1 MLKIISTIGFLVTLV
16 LFLNSDI
23 TVEILFVINIFFIII
38 FFYKPISTTRSFQKN
53 NTEISGDKL
62 TKNDLQELFINQLED
77 IIIILNKFNIITYSN
92 KAAVENFGSNIE
104 GKHIGSEIRI
114 PELLDAIDNNKIDKE
129 LKKIDIEL
137 KIPVFKFYKISIV
150 SIKSDHTLVIIR
162 DFTEMRKSQNMR
174 SDFIANA
181 SHELRTPLVS
191 LKGFLETITD
201 SAKDDP
207 KSQKKFLE
215 IMKSE
220 ANKMEVL
227 IEDLM
232 LLSRIELQEHIR
244 LKDKVDIKEV
254 IENVILLNSKKI
266 SEKKLNVNL
275 NIKEKERFVI
285 GDKEKLSAVFL
296 NLLDNAIK
304 YSGNSKSVKIES
316 FENTSGLKNYTS
328 ISVIDEGFGIAPED
342 IHRITERFFRTENA
356 KKLKIEGT
364 GLGLAITKHIINQH
378 RGELKIT
385 SKFGKGSEFIVSLPK
400 HYFI

>member
-1 MLKIISTIGFLVTLV
+1 MLKIISTIGFLVTSV
-16 LFLNSDI
+16 LFLNSNI
-23 TVEILFVINIFFIII
+23 TLEILFIINIFFIII
-38 FFYKPISTTRSFQKN
+38 FFYKPTSIPRTSQKN
-53 NTEISGDKL
+53 NFEVSGEKL

-92 KAAVENFGSNIE
+92 KAAVENFGSNLE

-114 PELLDAIDNNKIDKE
+114 PELLDAIDQNKIDRE

-150 SIKSDHTLVIIR
+150 SIKSEHTLIIIR

-220 ANKMEVL
+220 ADKMEVL
-227 IEDLM
+227 IKDLM
-232 LLSRIELQEHIR
+232 SLSRIELQEHIR
-244 LKDKVDIKEV
+244 LKDKIDIKEV

-266 SEKKLNVNL
+266 NEKKLNVSLDINE
-275 NIKEKERFVI
+275 KEKFVI

-304 YSGNSKSVKIES
+304 YSSNSKSIKIKS
-316 FENTSGLKNYTS
+316 SENKSGLKNYTS
-328 ISVIDEGFGIAPED
+328 ISVIDEGFGIAPKD
-342 IHRITERFFRTENA
+342 IHRITERFFRADNI

-364 GLGLAITKHIINQH
+364 GLGLAITKHILNQH
-378 RGELKIT
+378 KGELKII
-385 SKFGKGSEFIVSLPK
+385 SKEGKGSEFIVLLPL
-400 HYFI
+400 IS

>member
-38 FFYKPISTTRSFQKN
+38 FFYNPVSALKSAQRVSSEVAETKF
-53 NTEISGDKL
+53 G
-62 TKNDLQELFINQLED
+62 KNDLQELFINQIED
-77 IIIILNKFNIITYSN
+77 IIIILNKFNIITYIN
-92 KAAVENFGSNIE
+92 KAGIENFGTNLE
-104 GKHIGSEIRI
+104 GNHIGGEIRI
-114 PELLDAIDNNKIDKE
+114 PDLLDAIDQNKIDKKI
-129 LKKIDIEL
+129 KKIDIEL
-137 KIPVFKFYKISIV
+137 SIPVFKFYKISIS
-150 SIKSDHTLVIIR
+150 SIKSDHTLIIIR

-254 IENVILLNSKKI
+254 IENIILLNSKKI
-266 SEKKLNVNL
+266 NEKKLNVNL

-316 FENTSGLKNYTS
+316 SENISGLKNYTS

-400 HYFI
+400 H

>member
-16 LFLNSDI
+16 LFLNSNI

-38 FFYKPISTTRSFQKN
+38 FFYNPVSALKSAQRVSSELAETKF
-53 NTEISGDKL
+53 G
-62 TKNDLQELFINQLED
+62 KNDLQELFINQIED
-77 IIIILNKFNIITYSN
+77 IIIILNKFNIITYIN
-92 KAAVENFGSNIE
+92 KAGIENFGTNLE
-104 GKHIGSEIRI
+104 GNHIGGEIRI
-114 PELLDAIDNNKIDKE
+114 PDLLDAIDQNKIDKKI
-129 LKKIDIEL
+129 KKIDIEL
-137 KIPVFKFYKISIV
+137 TIPVFKFYKISIS
-150 SIKSDHTLVIIR
+150 SIKSDHTLIIIR

-207 KSQKKFLE
+207 KSQKNFLE

-254 IENVILLNSKKI
+254 IENIILLNSKKI

-316 FENTSGLKNYTS
+316 SENISGLKNYTS

-400 HYFI
+400 H

>member
-16 LFLNSDI
+16 LFLNSNI

-38 FFYKPISTTRSFQKN
+38 FFYNPVSALKSAQRVSSELAETKF
-53 NTEISGDKL
+53 G
-62 TKNDLQELFINQLED
+62 KNDLQELFINQIED
-77 IIIILNKFNIITYSN
+77 IIIILNKFNIITYIN
-92 KAAVENFGSNIE
+92 KVGIENFGTNLE
-104 GKHIGSEIRI
+104 GNHIGGEIRI
-114 PELLDAIDNNKIDKE
+114 PDLLDAIDQNKIDKKI
-129 LKKIDIEL
+129 KKIDIEL
-137 KIPVFKFYKISIV
+137 TIPVFKFYKISIS
-150 SIKSDHTLVIIR
+150 SIKSDHTLIIIR

-254 IENVILLNSKKI
+254 IENIILLNSKKI

-275 NIKEKERFVI
+275 NIKEEERFVI
-285 GDKEKLSAVFL
+285 GDREKLSAVFL

-304 YSGNSKSVKIES
+304 YSGNSKSIKIGS
-316 FENTSGLKNYTS
+316 SENTSGLKNYS
-328 ISVIDEGFGIAPED
+328 SVSVIDEGFGIASED

-385 SKFGKGSEFIVSLPK
+385 SKVGKGSEFIVSLPK
-400 HYFI
+400 H

>member
-38 FFYKPISTTRSFQKN
+38 FFYNPVSALKSAQRISSEVAETKF
-53 NTEISGDKL
+53 G
-62 TKNDLQELFINQLED
+62 KNDLQELFINQIED
-77 IIIILNKFNIITYSN
+77 IIIILNKFNIITYIN
-92 KAAVENFGSNIE
+92 KAGIENFGTNLE
-104 GKHIGSEIRI
+104 GNHIGGEIRI
-114 PELLDAIDNNKIDKE
+114 PDLLDAIDQNKIDKKI
-129 LKKIDIEL
+129 KKIDIEL
-137 KIPVFKFYKISIV
+137 TIPVFKFYKISIS
-150 SIKSDHTLVIIR
+150 SIKSDHTLIIIR

-254 IENVILLNSKKI
+254 IENIILLNSKKI
-266 SEKKLNVNL
+266 SEKKLNVHL

-316 FENTSGLKNYTS
+316 SENISGLKNYTS

-400 HYFI
+400 H

>member
-16 LFLNSDI
+16 LFLNSNI

-53 NTEISGDKL
+53 NTQISDDKL

-92 KAAVENFGSNIE
+92 KAAVENFGLNLE

-137 KIPVFKFYKISIV
+137 KIPVFKFYKISII
-150 SIKSDHTLVIIR
+150 SIKSDHTLIVIR

-181 SHELRTPLVS
+181 SHELKTPLVS
-191 LKGFLETITD
+191 IKGFLETITD
-201 SAKDDP
+201 SAKNDL

-220 ANKMEVL
+220 ANKMEIL

-254 IENVILLNSKKI
+254 IENIILLNSKKI
-266 SEKKLNVNL
+266 NEKKLNVNL
-275 NIKEKERFVI
+275 NIKEGERFVI

-304 YSGNSKSVKIES
+304 YSGNSKSIKIES
-316 FENTSGLKNYTS
+316 AKNTSGLKNYSS
-328 ISVIDEGFGIAPED
+328 ISVIDEGFGIATED

-385 SKFGKGSEFIVSLPK
+385 SKVGKGSEFIVSLPK
-400 HYFI
+400 Y

>member
-38 FFYKPISTTRSFQKN
+38 FFYKPISTTGSFQKN
-53 NTEISGDKL
+53 NTEISVDKL

-129 LKKIDIEL
+129 LKKIDVEL
-137 KIPVFKFYKISIV
+137 KIPVFKFYKISIA

-254 IENVILLNSKKI
+254 IENIILLNSKKI
-266 SEKKLNVNL
+266 SEKKINVNL

-316 FENTSGLKNYTS
+316 SENTSGLKNYTS

-400 HYFI
+400 H

>member
-1 MLKIISTIGFLVTLV
+1 MLKIISTIGFLVTLA
-16 LFLNSDI
+16 LFLNSNI

-53 NTEISGDKL
+53 NSEISDDKL

-77 IIIILNKFNIITYSN
+77 IIIILNKFNIITYNN
-92 KAAVENFGSNIE
+92 KATVENFGSNLE

-137 KIPVFKFYKISIV
+137 KIPVFKFYKISII
-150 SIKSDHTLVIIR
+150 SIKSDYTLIVIR

-220 ANKMEVL
+220 AKKMEIL

-232 LLSRIELQEHIR
+232 SLSRIELQEHIR

-275 NIKEKERFVI
+275 DINEKEKFVI

-304 YSGNSKSVKIES
+304 YSGNSKSIKIKS
-316 FENTSGLKNYTS
+316 SENKSSLKNYTS
-328 ISVIDEGFGIAPED
+328 ISIIDEGFGIAPED
-342 IHRITERFFRTENA
+342 IHRITERFFRADNI

-364 GLGLAITKHIINQH
+364 GLGLAITKHILNQH
-378 RGELKIT
+378 KGELKIT
-385 SKFGKGSEFIVSLPK
+385 SKEGKGSEFTVLLPL
-400 HYFI
+400 IS

>member
-53 NTEISGDKL
+53 NTEISVDKL

-92 KAAVENFGSNIE
+92 KAAVENFGSSIE

-137 KIPVFKFYKISIV
+137 KIPVFKFYKISIA

-254 IENVILLNSKKI
+254 IENIILLNSKKI

-304 YSGNSKSVKIES
+304 YSGNSKSIKIES
-316 FENTSGLKNYTS
+316 SENISGLKNYTS

-378 RGELKIT
+378 RGDLKIT

-400 HYFI
+400 H

>member
-38 FFYKPISTTRSFQKN
+38 FFYNPVSALKSAQRISSEAEETKF
-53 NTEISGDKL
+53 G
-62 TKNDLQELFINQLED
+62 KNDLQELFINQIED
-77 IIIILNKFNIITYSN
+77 IIIILNKFNIITYIN
-92 KAAVENFGSNIE
+92 KAGIENFGTNLE
-104 GKHIGSEIRI
+104 GNHIGGEIRI
-114 PELLDAIDNNKIDKE
+114 PDLLDAIDQNKIDKKI
-129 LKKIDIEL
+129 KKIDIEL
-137 KIPVFKFYKISIV
+137 TIPVFKFYKISIS
-150 SIKSDHTLVIIR
+150 SIKSDHTLIIIR

-254 IENVILLNSKKI
+254 IENIILLNSKKI

-316 FENTSGLKNYTS
+316 SENISGLKNYTS

-400 HYFI
+400 H

>member
-1 MLKIISTIGFLVTLV
+1 MLKIISTIGFLVTLA
-16 LFLNSDI
+16 LFLNSNI

-92 KAAVENFGSNIE
+92 KAAVENFGLNLE

-137 KIPVFKFYKISIV
+137 KIPVFKFYKISII
-150 SIKSDHTLVIIR
+150 SIKSDHTLIVIR

-181 SHELRTPLVS
+181 SHELKTPLVS
-191 LKGFLETITD
+191 IKGFLETITD
-201 SAKDDP
+201 SAKNDL

-220 ANKMEVL
+220 ANKMEIL

-254 IENVILLNSKKI
+254 IENIILLNSKKI
-266 SEKKLNVNL
+266 NEKKLNVNL
-275 NIKEKERFVI
+275 NIKEGERFVI

-304 YSGNSKSVKIES
+304 YSGNSKSIKIES
-316 FENTSGLKNYTS
+316 AKNTSGLKNYSS
-328 ISVIDEGFGIAPED
+328 ISVIDEGFGIATED

-385 SKFGKGSEFIVSLPK
+385 SKVGKGSEFIVSLPK
-400 HYFI
+400 H

>member
-137 KIPVFKFYKISIV
+137 KIPVFKFYKISIA

-254 IENVILLNSKKI
+254 IENIILLNSKKI

-316 FENTSGLKNYTS
+316 FENTTGLKNYTS

-400 HYFI
+400 H

>member
-1 MLKIISTIGFLVTLV
+1 MLKIISTIGFLVTSV
-16 LFLNSDI
+16 LFLNSNI
-23 TVEILFVINIFFIII
+23 TLEILFIINIFFIII
-38 FFYKPISTTRSFQKN
+38 FFYKPTSIPRTSQKN
-53 NTEISGDKL
+53 NFEVSGEKL

-92 KAAVENFGSNIE
+92 KAAVENFGSNLE

-114 PELLDAIDNNKIDKE
+114 PELLDAIDQNKIDRE

-150 SIKSDHTLVIIR
+150 SIKSEHTLIIIR

-220 ANKMEVL
+220 ADKMEVL
-227 IEDLM
+227 IKDLM
-232 LLSRIELQEHIR
+232 SLSRIELQEHIR
-244 LKDKVDIKEV
+244 LKDKIDIREV

-266 SEKKLNVNL
+266 NEKKLNVSL
-275 NIKEKERFVI
+275 NINEKEKFVI

-304 YSGNSKSVKIES
+304 YSSNSKSIKIKS
-316 FENTSGLKNYTS
+316 SENKSGLKNYTS

-342 IHRITERFFRTENA
+342 IHRITERFFRADNI

-364 GLGLAITKHIINQH
+364 GLGLAITKHILNQH
-378 RGELKIT
+378 KGELKII
-385 SKFGKGSEFIVSLPK
+385 SKEGKGSEFIVLLPL
-400 HYFI
+400 IS

>member
-1 MLKIISTIGFLVTLV
+1 MLKIISTIGFLVTLA
-16 LFLNSDI
+16 LFLNSNI

-53 NTEISGDKL
+53 NTEISDDKL

-77 IIIILNKFNIITYSN
+77 TIIILNKFNIITYSN
-92 KAAVENFGSNIE
+92 KAAVENFGLNLE

-137 KIPVFKFYKISIV
+137 KIPVFKFYKISII
-150 SIKSDHTLVIIR
+150 SIKSDHTLIVIR

-181 SHELRTPLVS
+181 SHELKTPLVS
-191 LKGFLETITD
+191 IKGFLETITD
-201 SAKDDP
+201 SAKNDL

-220 ANKMEVL
+220 ANKMEIL

-254 IENVILLNSKKI
+254 IENIILLNSKKI
-266 SEKKLNVNL
+266 NEKKLNVNL
-275 NIKEKERFVI
+275 NIKEGERFVI

-304 YSGNSKSVKIES
+304 YSGNSKSIKIES
-316 FENTSGLKNYTS
+316 AKNTSGLKNYSS
-328 ISVIDEGFGIAPED
+328 ISVIDEGFGIATED

-400 HYFI
+400 H

>member
-1 MLKIISTIGFLVTLV
+1 MLKIISTIGFLVTLA
-16 LFLNSDI
+16 LFLNSNI
-23 TVEILFVINIFFIII
+23 TVEIVFIINIFFIII
-38 FFYKPISTTRSFQKN
+38 FFYKPISTTRYSQKN
-53 NTEISGDKL
+53 NAETSNEKP

-77 IIIILNKFNIITYSN
+77 IIIILNKFNIITYNN
-92 KAAVENFGSNIE
+92 KAAVENFGSNLE

-137 KIPVFKFYKISIV
+137 KIPVFKFYKISII
-150 SIKSDHTLVIIR
+150 SIKSDHTLIVIR

-181 SHELRTPLVS
+181 SHELKTPLVS
-191 LKGFLETITD
+191 IKGFLETITD
-201 SAKDDP
+201 SAKNDL

-220 ANKMEVL
+220 ANKMEIL

-254 IENVILLNSKKI
+254 IENIILLNSKKI
-266 SEKKLNVNL
+266 NEKKLNVNL
-275 NIKEKERFVI
+275 NIKEGERFVI

-304 YSGNSKSVKIES
+304 YSGNSKSIKIES
-316 FENTSGLKNYTS
+316 AKNTSGLKNYSS
-328 ISVIDEGFGIAPED
+328 ISVIDEGFGIATED

-385 SKFGKGSEFIVSLPK
+385 SKVGKGSEFIVSLPK
-400 HYFI
+400 H

>member
-23 TVEILFVINIFFIII
+23 SVEILFVINIFFIII

-53 NTEISGDKL
+53 NTEISVDKL

-137 KIPVFKFYKISIV
+137 KIPVFKFYKISIA

-304 YSGNSKSVKIES
+304 YSGNSKSIKIES
-316 FENTSGLKNYTS
+316 SENISGLKNYTS

-378 RGELKIT
+378 RGDLKIT

-400 HYFI
+400 H

>member
-1 MLKIISTIGFLVTLV
+1 MLKIISSIGFLVTLV
-16 LFLNSDI
+16 LFLNSNI

-38 FFYKPISTTRSFQKN
+38 FFYNPVSALKSAQRVSSEAAETKF
-53 NTEISGDKL
+53 G
-62 TKNDLQELFINQLED
+62 KNDLQELFINQIED
-77 IIIILNKFNIITYSN
+77 IIIILNKFNIITYIN
-92 KAAVENFGSNIE
+92 KAGIENFGTNLE
-104 GKHIGSEIRI
+104 GNHIGGEIRI
-114 PELLDAIDNNKIDKE
+114 PDLLDAIDQNKIDKKI
-129 LKKIDIEL
+129 KKIDIEL
-137 KIPVFKFYKISIV
+137 TIPVFKFYKISIS
-150 SIKSDHTLVIIR
+150 SIKSDHTLIIIR

-254 IENVILLNSKKI
+254 IENIILLNSKKI

-316 FENTSGLKNYTS
+316 SENISGLKNYTS

-400 HYFI
+400 H

>member
-23 TVEILFVINIFFIII
+23 TVEILFIINIFFVII
-38 FFYKPISTTRSFQKN
+38 FFYNPISTTRSFQKN

-137 KIPVFKFYKISIV
+137 KIPVFKFYKISIA

-201 SAKDDP
+201 SAKNDL

-316 FENTSGLKNYTS
+316 SENTSGLKNYTS

-400 HYFI
+400 H

>member
-23 TVEILFVINIFFIII
+23 TVEILFVINIFFIIT

-53 NTEISGDKL
+53 NTEISGDRL

-92 KAAVENFGSNIE
+92 KAAVENFGSNLE
-104 GKHIGSEIRI
+104 GKHIGSQIRI

-137 KIPVFKFYKISIV
+137 KIPVFKFYKISII
-150 SIKSDHTLVIIR
+150 SIKSDHTLIIIR

-220 ANKMEVL
+220 ANKMEDL

-232 LLSRIELQEHIR
+232 SLSRIELQEHIK

-266 SEKKLNVNL
+266 SEKKLNINL
-275 NIKEKERFVI
+275 DINETERFVI

-304 YSGNSKSVKIES
+304 YSNNSKSIKIKS
-316 FENTSGLKNYTS
+316 SENKSNLKNYTS

-342 IHRITERFFRTENA
+342 IHRITERFFRADNI

-364 GLGLAITKHIINQH
+364 GLGLAITKHILNQH
-378 RGELKIT
+378 KGELKIS
-385 SKFGKGSEFIVSLPK
+385 SKEGNGSEFTVLLPLVS
-400 HYFI
+400 

>member
-23 TVEILFVINIFFIII
+23 TFEILFVINIFFIII

-53 NTEISGDKL
+53 NTEISGDRL

-137 KIPVFKFYKISIV
+137 KIPVFKFYKISIA

-400 HYFI
+400 H

>member
-53 NTEISGDKL
+53 NTEISGDRL

-114 PELLDAIDNNKIDKE
+114 PELLDAIDDNKIDKE

-137 KIPVFKFYKISIV
+137 KIPVFKFYKISIA

-400 HYFI
+400 H

>member
-38 FFYKPISTTRSFQKN
+38 FFYNPVSALKSAQRVSSEVAETKF
-53 NTEISGDKL
+53 G
-62 TKNDLQELFINQLED
+62 KNDLQELFINQIED
-77 IIIILNKFNIITYSN
+77 IIIILNRFNIITYIN
-92 KAAVENFGSNIE
+92 KAGIENFGTNLE
-104 GKHIGSEIRI
+104 GNHIGGEIRI
-114 PELLDAIDNNKIDKE
+114 PDLLDAIDQNKIDKKI
-129 LKKIDIEL
+129 KKIDIEL
-137 KIPVFKFYKISIV
+137 TIPVFKFYKISIS
-150 SIKSDHTLVIIR
+150 SIKSDHTLIIIR

-254 IENVILLNSKKI
+254 IENIILLNSKKI

-316 FENTSGLKNYTS
+316 SENISGLKNYTS

-400 HYFI
+400 H

>member
-38 FFYKPISTTRSFQKN
+38 FFYNPVSALKSAQRVSSEAAETKF
-53 NTEISGDKL
+53 G
-62 TKNDLQELFINQLED
+62 KNDLQELFINQIED
-77 IIIILNKFNIITYSN
+77 IIIILNKFNIITYIN
-92 KAAVENFGSNIE
+92 KAGIENFGTNLE
-104 GKHIGSEIRI
+104 GNHIGGEIRI
-114 PELLDAIDNNKIDKE
+114 PDLLDAIDQNKIDKKI
-129 LKKIDIEL
+129 KKIDIEL
-137 KIPVFKFYKISIV
+137 TIPVFKFYKISIS
-150 SIKSDHTLVIIR
+150 SIKSDHTLIIIR

-254 IENVILLNSKKI
+254 IENIILLNSKKI

-304 YSGNSKSVKIES
+304 YSGNSKSIKIES
-316 FENTSGLKNYTS
+316 SENISGLKNYTS

-378 RGELKIT
+378 RGDLKIT

-400 HYFI
+400 H

>member
-114 PELLDAIDNNKIDKE
+114 PELLDAIDDNKIDKE

-137 KIPVFKFYKISIV
+137 KIPVFKFYKISIA

-254 IENVILLNSKKI
+254 IENIILLNSKKI

-316 FENTSGLKNYTS
+316 SENTSSLKNYTS

-400 HYFI
+400 H

>member
-1 MLKIISTIGFLVTLV
+1 MLKILSTVGFLVTLL
-16 LFLNSDI
+16 LFLNSNI
-23 TVEILFVINIFFIII
+23 TGEILFIINIFFIII
-38 FFYKPISTTRSFQKN
+38 FFYKPKSTTTNSYQETN
-53 NTEISGDKL
+53 EALGEKL
-62 TKNDLQELFINQLED
+62 SKNDLQELFINQLED

-92 KAAVENFGSNIE
+92 KAAIENFGSNLE

-114 PELLDAIDNNKIDKE
+114 PELLDAIDQNKIDNK

-137 KIPVFKFYKISIV
+137 KIPVFKFYKISV
-150 SIKSDHTLVIIR
+150 ASIKSDLTLIIIR

-207 KSQKKFLE
+207 KSQKKFLD

-220 ANKMEVL
+220 ASKMETL

-232 LLSRIELQEHIR
+232 ALSRIELQEHIR
-244 LKDKVDIKEV
+244 LKDKIDIKEV
-254 IENVILLNSKKI
+254 IENVILLSSKKI
-266 SEKKLNVNL
+266 SEKKINVSLDIN
-275 NIKEKERFVI
+275 EKERFVI

-304 YSGNSKSVKIES
+304 YSGNGKSIKI
-316 FENTSGLKNYTS
+316 KNSLNRNSLDNYVS
-328 ISVIDEGFGIAPED
+328 ISVIDEGFGIAPKD
-342 IHRITERFFRTENA
+342 IHRITERFFRADNI

-364 GLGLAITKHIINQH
+364 GLGLAITKHILNQH
-378 RGELKIT
+378 KGELKIV
-385 SKFGKGSEFIVSLPK
+385 SIEGKGSEFTVLLPLAA
-400 HYFI
+400 

>member
-23 TVEILFVINIFFIII
+23 TVEILFIINIFFVII
-38 FFYKPISTTRSFQKN
+38 FFYKPTSIPRTSQKN
-53 NTEISGDKL
+53 NFEVSGEKL

-92 KAAVENFGSNIE
+92 KAAVENFGSNLE

-114 PELLDAIDNNKIDKE
+114 PELLDAIDQNKIDRE

-137 KIPVFKFYKISIV
+137 KIQVFKFYKISIV
-150 SIKSDHTLVIIR
+150 SIKSEHTLIIIR

-220 ANKMEVL
+220 ADKMEVL
-227 IEDLM
+227 IKDLM
-232 LLSRIELQEHIR
+232 SLSRIELQEHIR
-244 LKDKVDIKEV
+244 LKDKIDIREV

-266 SEKKLNVNL
+266 NEKKLNVSL
-275 NIKEKERFVI
+275 NINEKEKFVI

-304 YSGNSKSVKIES
+304 YSSNSKSIKIKS
-316 FENTSGLKNYTS
+316 SENKSGLKNYTS

-342 IHRITERFFRTENA
+342 IHRITERFFRADNI

-364 GLGLAITKHIINQH
+364 GLGLAITKHILNQH
-378 RGELKIT
+378 KGELKII
-385 SKFGKGSEFIVSLPK
+385 SKEGKGSEFIVLLPL
-400 HYFI
+400 IS

>member
-137 KIPVFKFYKISIV
+137 KIPVFKFYKISIA

-275 NIKEKERFVI
+275 NIKEKERFV
-285 GDKEKLSAVFL
+285 V
-296 NLLDNAIK
+296 
-304 YSGNSKSVKIES
+304 
-316 FENTSGLKNYTS
+316 
-328 ISVIDEGFGIAPED
+328 
-342 IHRITERFFRTENA
+342 
-356 KKLKIEGT
+356 
-364 GLGLAITKHIINQH
+364 
-378 RGELKIT
+378 
-385 SKFGKGSEFIVSLPK
+385 
-400 HYFI
+400 

>member
-23 TVEILFVINIFFIII
+23 TVEILFIINIFFVII
-38 FFYKPISTTRSFQKN
+38 FFYNPISTTRSFQKN

-114 PELLDAIDNNKIDKE
+114 PELLDAIDDNKIDKE

-137 KIPVFKFYKISIV
+137 KIPVFKFYKISIA

-266 SEKKLNVNL
+266 SEKKINVNL

-316 FENTSGLKNYTS
+316 SENTSGLKNYTS

-378 RGELKIT
+378 RGDLKIT

-400 HYFI
+400 H

>member
-53 NTEISGDKL
+53 NTEILVDKL

-137 KIPVFKFYKISIV
+137 KIPVFKFYKISIA

-304 YSGNSKSVKIES
+304 YSGNSKSIKIES
-316 FENTSGLKNYTS
+316 F
-328 ISVIDEGFGIAPED
+328 
-342 IHRITERFFRTENA
+342 
-356 KKLKIEGT
+356 
-364 GLGLAITKHIINQH
+364 
-378 RGELKIT
+378 
-385 SKFGKGSEFIVSLPK
+385 
-400 HYFI
+400 

>member
-16 LFLNSDI
+16 LFLNSNI

-38 FFYKPISTTRSFQKN
+38 FFYNPVSALKSAQRVSSEVAETKF
-53 NTEISGDKL
+53 G
-62 TKNDLQELFINQLED
+62 KNDLQELFINQIED
-77 IIIILNKFNIITYSN
+77 IIIILNKFNIITYIN
-92 KAAVENFGSNIE
+92 KAGIENFGTNLE
-104 GKHIGSEIRI
+104 GNHIGGEIRI
-114 PELLDAIDNNKIDKE
+114 PDLLDAIDQNKIDKKI
-129 LKKIDIEL
+129 KKIDIEL
-137 KIPVFKFYKISIV
+137 TIPVFKFYKISIS
-150 SIKSDHTLVIIR
+150 SIKSDHTLIIIR

-254 IENVILLNSKKI
+254 IENIILLNSKKI

-316 FENTSGLKNYTS
+316 SENISGLKNYTS

-400 HYFI
+400 H

>member
-129 LKKIDIEL
+129 LKKIDVEL
-137 KIPVFKFYKISIV
+137 KIPVFKFYKISIA

-266 SEKKLNVNL
+266 SDKKLNINL

-304 YSGNSKSVKIES
+304 YSGNSKSIRIQS
-316 FENTSGLKNYTS
+316 SENTNGLKNYTS

-400 HYFI
+400 H

>member
-16 LFLNSDI
+16 LFLNSNI

-38 FFYKPISTTRSFQKN
+38 FFYNPVSALKSAQRVSSDLAETKF
-53 NTEISGDKL
+53 G
-62 TKNDLQELFINQLED
+62 KNDLQELFINQIED
-77 IIIILNKFNIITYSN
+77 IIIILNKFNIITYIN
-92 KAAVENFGSNIE
+92 KAGIENFGTNLE
-104 GKHIGSEIRI
+104 GNHIGGEIRI
-114 PELLDAIDNNKIDKE
+114 PDLLDAIDQNKIDKKI
-129 LKKIDIEL
+129 KKIDIEL
-137 KIPVFKFYKISIV
+137 TIPVFKFYKISIS
-150 SIKSDHTLVIIR
+150 SIKSDHTLIIIR

-244 LKDKVDIKEV
+244 LKDKVTIKEV
-254 IENVILLNSKKI
+254 IENIILLNSKKI

-316 FENTSGLKNYTS
+316 SENTSGLKNYTS

-378 RGELKIT
+378 RGDLKIT

-400 HYFI
+400 H

>member
-23 TVEILFVINIFFIII
+23 TVEILFIINIFFVII
-38 FFYKPISTTRSFQKN
+38 FFYKPTSIPRTSQKN
-53 NTEISGDKL
+53 NFEVSGEKL

-92 KAAVENFGSNIE
+92 KAAVENFGSNLE

-114 PELLDAIDNNKIDKE
+114 PELLDAIDQNKIDRE

-150 SIKSDHTLVIIR
+150 SIKSEHTLIIIR

-220 ANKMEVL
+220 ADKMEVL
-227 IEDLM
+227 IKDLM
-232 LLSRIELQEHIR
+232 SLSRIELQEHIR
-244 LKDKVDIKEV
+244 LKDKIDIKEV

-266 SEKKLNVNL
+266 NEKKLNVSL
-275 NIKEKERFVI
+275 NINEKEKFVI

-304 YSGNSKSVKIES
+304 YSSNSKSIKIKS
-316 FENTSGLKNYTS
+316 SENKSGLKNYTS

-342 IHRITERFFRTENA
+342 IHRITERFFRADNI

-364 GLGLAITKHIINQH
+364 GLGLAITKHILNQH
-378 RGELKIT
+378 KGELKII
-385 SKFGKGSEFIVSLPK
+385 SKEGKGSEFIVLLPL
-400 HYFI
+400 IS

>member
-16 LFLNSDI
+16 LFLNSNI
-23 TVEILFVINIFFIII
+23 TVEILFVINIFFVII
-38 FFYKPISTTRSFQKN
+38 FFYNSPAASK
-53 NTEISGDKL
+53 SGQRVSAELAETKL
-62 TKNDLQELFINQLED
+62 GKNDLQDLFINQIED
-77 IIIILNKFNIITYSN
+77 IIIILNKFNIVTYIN
-92 KAAVENFGSNIE
+92 KAGIENFGSNLE
-104 GKHIGSEIRI
+104 GNHIGSEIRI
-114 PELLDAIDNNKIDKE
+114 PDLLDAIDQNKIDKKI
-129 LKKIDIEL
+129 KKIDIEL
-137 KIPVFKFYKISIV
+137 TIPVFKFYKISV
-150 SIKSDHTLVIIR
+150 SSIKSDYTLIIIR

-181 SHELRTPLVS
+181 SHELKTPLVS

-254 IENVILLNSKKI
+254 IENIILLNSKKI
-266 SEKKLNVNL
+266 SERKLNVNL
-275 NIKEKERFVI
+275 DIKEEERFVI
-285 GDKEKLSAVFL
+285 GDREKLSAVFL

-304 YSGNSKSVKIES
+304 YSGNSKSIKIGS
-316 FENTSGLKNYTS
+316 SENTSGLKNYTS

-385 SKFGKGSEFIVSLPK
+385 SKLGKGSEFIVSLPK
-400 HYFI
+400 Y

>member
-38 FFYKPISTTRSFQKN
+38 FFYNPVSALKSAQRVSSEVAETKF
-53 NTEISGDKL
+53 G
-62 TKNDLQELFINQLED
+62 KNDLQELFINQIED
-77 IIIILNKFNIITYSN
+77 IIIILNKFNIITYIN
-92 KAAVENFGSNIE
+92 KAGIENFGTNLE
-104 GKHIGSEIRI
+104 GNHIGGEIRI
-114 PELLDAIDNNKIDKE
+114 PDLLDAIDQNKIDKKI
-129 LKKIDIEL
+129 KKIDIEL
-137 KIPVFKFYKISIV
+137 TIPVFKFYKISV
-150 SIKSDHTLVIIR
+150 SSIKSDHTLIIIR

-254 IENVILLNSKKI
+254 IENIILLNSKKI

-316 FENTSGLKNYTS
+316 SENISGLKNYTS

-400 HYFI
+400 H

>member
-23 TVEILFVINIFFIII
+23 SVEILFVINIFFIII

-53 NTEISGDKL
+53 NTEISGDRL

-137 KIPVFKFYKISIV
+137 KIPVFKFYKISIA

-316 FENTSGLKNYTS
+316 FENTTGLKNYTS

-400 HYFI
+400 H

>member
-38 FFYKPISTTRSFQKN
+38 FFYNPVSALKSAQRVSSEVAETKF
-53 NTEISGDKL
+53 G
-62 TKNDLQELFINQLED
+62 KNDLQELFINQIED
-77 IIIILNKFNIITYSN
+77 IIIILNKFNIITYIN
-92 KAAVENFGSNIE
+92 KAGIENFGTNLE
-104 GKHIGSEIRI
+104 GNHIGGEIRI
-114 PELLDAIDNNKIDKE
+114 PDLLDAIDQNKIDKKI
-129 LKKIDIEL
+129 KKIDIEL
-137 KIPVFKFYKISIV
+137 TIPVFKFYKISIS
-150 SIKSDHTLVIIR
+150 SIKSDHTLIIIR

-254 IENVILLNSKKI
+254 IENIILLNSKKI

-400 HYFI
+400 H

>member
-400 HYFI
+400 H

>member
-53 NTEISGDKL
+53 NTEISVDKL

-137 KIPVFKFYKISIV
+137 KIPVFKFYKISIA

-316 FENTSGLKNYTS
+316 SENTSGLKNYTS

-378 RGELKIT
+378 RGDLKIT

-400 HYFI
+400 H